1 MSGHAW
7 VRRGI
12 VAGALLATGAVAVVA
27 IGAGD
32 SPAGYRADGAPPGAT
47 PAAVATTSTSPGA
60 EALPTASKIAT
71 ADAAAT
77 SAPPTTQAMTPVR
90 VTLPPAGMPMS
101 EAIKMIQDQ
110 AAIALA
116 ANPAVEPHDALG
128 GPPVFPAGFD
138 FGAASPPAT
147 APSACTR
154 AKRIVC
160 VDKTT
165 YTATV
170 YESGKPQWAF
180 YVRPGDARGPRYLTG
195 EGYGRITHKS
205 RNHVS
210 SIYGTPMPYAMF
222 ISWDASPATG
232 EAFHLSYQFQSEGYY
247 GASHGCMGVGSEAA
261 MKRLWDSSPKG
272 TRVFVYRT

>member
-1 MSGHAW
+1 MTGRPW

-12 VAGALLATGAVAVVA
+12 VTGALLAAIAVVVIGASVSLAGSGTDRTPSATPPRAVA
-27 IGAGD
+27 
-32 SPAGYRADGAPPGAT
+32 
-47 PAAVATTSTSPGA
+47 AAFPSSGA
-60 EALPTASKIAT
+60 EATLAASKGAT
-71 ADAAAT
+71 INAAA
-77 SAPPTTQAMTPVR
+77 APAASPTTQVKTPAPV
-90 VTLPPAGMPMS
+90 VIPPAGTPVS
-101 EAIKMIQDQ
+101 QAIKMIQDQ

-116 ANPAVEPHDALG
+116 ANPAVEPHDAVG
-128 GPPVFPAGFD
+128 GPPAFPAGFD
-138 FGAASPPAT
+138 FNAASPPAT
-147 APSACTR
+147 APNECIR
-154 AKRIVC
+154 AKRIIC

-170 YESGKPQWAF
+170 YEGGKPQWSF
-180 YVRPGDARGPRYLTG
+180 YVRPGDARGTRYQTG
-195 EGYGRITHKS
+195 EGYGRISHKS

-222 ISWDASPATG
+222 ISWDKFPATG

-261 MKRLWDSSPKG
+261 MKRLWDTSPAG